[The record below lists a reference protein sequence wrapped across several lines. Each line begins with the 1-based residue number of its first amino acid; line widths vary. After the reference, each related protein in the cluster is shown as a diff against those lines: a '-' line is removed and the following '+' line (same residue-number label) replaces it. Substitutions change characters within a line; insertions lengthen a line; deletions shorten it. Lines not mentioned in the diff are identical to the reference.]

1 MSKLLAHLV
10 LPREEGWDEGD
21 EEDGDVCEQQH
32 GQHLA
37 QPEQVV
43 AESAGAAPHHV
54 TVHHQHHYPSITTHR
69 SYFYHTDDIRNSLKI
84 HKIIDPVKT
93 KNSHSYTL
101 TLKHS
106 NTLTLY
112 H

>member
-10 LPREEGWDEGD
+10 LPREEGRDEGD

-54 TVHHQHHYPSITTHR
+54 TVHHQHHQLTSSLSQHHYTQVILLPHR
-69 SYFYHTDDIRNSLKI
+69 
-84 HKIIDPVKT
+84 
-93 KNSHSYTL
+93 
-101 TLKHS
+101 
-106 NTLTLY
+106 LY
-112 H
+112 QK

>member
-32 GQHLA
+32 GQQLA

-54 TVHHQHHYPSITTHR
+54 PVHHQHHQLTIPASLHTGHTFTTQ
-69 SYFYHTDDIRNSLKI
+69 
-84 HKIIDPVKT
+84 IISEIV
-93 KNSHSYTL
+93 
-101 TLKHS
+101 
-106 NTLTLY
+106 
-112 H
+112 